1 MSDQMIGKI
10 EREFQMRKVDV
21 FLIQSAE
28 AGAGPEGK
36 KWLKRHAKYRHQ
48 WEKSGWVPNTGLTG
62 DHLRSLEI
70 DVNGDTMK
78 AAHRVRNKGSAAASS
93 DTPEHALR
101 RQARA
106 RVIIRAY
113 RSTLAAP
120 AALVKP
126 VTAGPTPRGP
136 SFSPAPIHN
145 PPSSPSTLAIL
156 NPAPTPLPFPP
167 PPTPTDSR
175 PTLTRT
181 QPTIYP
187 TIDNPAPIHNPPSSP
202 PTLVILNPAPTP
214 LPFPPPPTPTD
225 SRPTLTRTQPTIYPT
240 IDNPAPIHNPP
251 SSPPTLV
258 ILAPAPTP
266 LPFPPP
272 PTPTDDR
279 PTLTRT
285 QPSIYPTIDNPAPD
299 FFPLATSPPPY
310 FPLLT
315 NDNDFPPPPPDLN
328 AQIRQLH
335 HQLQLVTLQA
345 PVVHIPENNLDPGS
359 TVCVTWKNRGEDDAE
374 RGPERQG
381 TPPGRT
387 NPAPQ
392 MTRREG
398 VRGPLGAI
406 ALKPPTQGNRANPQ
420 AAAPPRVNHQGGP
433 KYTMGTGVFPHD
445 EEQGVPQTPPP
456 WLHQAL
462 PARPNCGRTPT
473 PYEEEEE
480 LTTEIIER
488 EEKPA
493 GTVPYKALYPYKSQT
508 PLTLTIQTND
518 VVLVDEDEVG
528 EEGWLYGNK
537 EGKMGWVPGNYVAKI
552 ETRLPPPPPLP
563 TTQRGR
569 SPTRRATRQ
578 KQAPDTHYMA
588 PLMDQGGNQDP
599 VYTPWCHRDMK
610 YLYTSLPPIAGG
622 ANAWIRG
629 LENGSVAD
637 NLAMGDVRAILTKST
652 SVPAT
657 RQIEHAAGTSHL
669 PDDHPFDPHRPRY
682 WEAIRAAYPTRNA
695 ATCVAGLE
703 RKPGENGHAYITRAR
718 TMWADGFG
726 NPPEPGSTEE
736 MMLRLAIIKGLPTEC
751 QTRLEDV
758 VSLAGLDPGP
768 WQETVCHAIE
778 REQKNEK
785 LTEEKGRETQRRL
798 VEMQLQEVTKRL
810 NDEKKADKE
819 KLKVAS
825 ILNVSEAQQPQPRP
839 APQDQQQQDT
849 QRHHVP
855 DYQQPRSAP
864 RGYQKNLRR
873 GAYQTRPEEYQG
885 RDRQRREQDN
895 TRACF
900 FCESPDHW
908 VRDCR
913 EYSNYRAGRQGTQ
926 RPPHPQPQQKTI
938 TNAICPLY
946 GED

>member
-1 MSDQMIGKI
+1 M
-10 EREFQMRKVDV
+10 
-21 FLIQSAE
+21 
-28 AGAGPEGK
+28 
-36 KWLKRHAKYRHQ
+36 
-48 WEKSGWVPNTGLTG
+48 T
-62 DHLRSLEI
+62 DH
-70 DVNGDTMK
+70 
-78 AAHRVRNKGSAAASS
+78 
-93 DTPEHALR
+93 
-101 RQARA
+101 
-106 RVIIRAY
+106 
-113 RSTLAAP
+113 
-120 AALVKP
+120 
-126 VTAGPTPRGP
+126 
-136 SFSPAPIHN
+136 
-145 PPSSPSTLAIL
+145 
-156 NPAPTPLPFPP
+156 
-167 PPTPTDSR
+167 
-175 PTLTRT
+175 
-181 QPTIYP
+181 
-187 TIDNPAPIHNPPSSP
+187 
-202 PTLVILNPAPTP
+202 
-214 LPFPPPPTPTD
+214 
-225 SRPTLTRTQPTIYPT
+225 
-240 IDNPAPIHNPP
+240 
-251 SSPPTLV
+251 
-258 ILAPAPTP
+258 
-266 LPFPPP
+266 
-272 PTPTDDR
+272 
-279 PTLTRT
+279 
-285 QPSIYPTIDNPAPD
+285 
-299 FFPLATSPPPY
+299 
-310 FPLLT
+310 PLLT

-359 TVCVTWKNRGEDDAE
+359 TVCVTWKNRGEDDTE
-374 RGPERQG
+374 RGPEWQG
-381 TPPGRT
+381 TPPGQT
-387 NPAPQ
+387 NPAPH

-433 KYTMGTGVFPHD
+433 KYTMGTGVSPHG

-462 PARPNCGRTPT
+462 PARLNCGKTPT
-473 PYEEEEE
+473 PCEGGEE
-480 LTTEIIER
+480 LTTETIER
-488 EEKPA
+488 EEKSA

-508 PLTLTIQTND
+508 PLTLALQTND

-537 EGKMGWVPGNYVAKI
+537 EGKMGWVPENYVAKI

-622 ANAWIRG
+622 ANAWIRS
-629 LENGSVAD
+629 LENSTVAD

-669 PDDHPFDPHRPRY
+669 PDAHPFDPHRPRY
-682 WEAIRAAYPTRNA
+682 WEAIRAAYP
-695 ATCVAGLE
+695 
-703 RKPGENGHAYITRAR
+703 
-718 TMWADGFG
+718 
-726 NPPEPGSTEE
+726 
-736 MMLRLAIIKGLPTEC
+736 LAIIKGLPTEC

-785 LTEEKGRETQRRL
+785 LTEEKGREAQRRL

-825 ILNVSEAQQPQPRP
+825 ILNVSKAQQPLPANQP
-839 APQDQQQQDT
+839 
-849 QRHHVP
+849 
-855 DYQQPRSAP
+855 SAP
-864 RGYQKNLRR
+864 R
-873 GAYQTRPEEYQG
+873 P
-885 RDRQRREQDN
+885 
-895 TRACF
+895 
-900 FCESPDHW
+900 S
-908 VRDCR
+908 
-913 EYSNYRAGRQGTQ
+913 SS
-926 RPPHPQPQQKTI
+926 
-938 TNAICPLY
+938 
-946 GED
+946 